1 MFSTKKR
8 KKRKNMDE
16 VIIEGQ
22 IYSVRELHKK
32 AKRAS
37 RKLWASIIASIAG
50 IGAVFPYLANAGV
63 VKTESKAF
71 TGTVIPGYDQCGL
84 NLTAYGIDINE
95 EWGNVKNG
103 KTQFTQS
110 TYGIWSGSRASD
122 ANSQKVD
129 DNNKKELENNSNK
142 VGNETK
148 AKLWADI
155 TGKSGYTNSTQSG
168 TNNNKNS
175 VTNDI
180 VSPYRT
186 QADYQYWDAQAPNNS
201 QENLVKVSLMPD
213 FVVLSIDGNNKV
225 HVCTNP
231 DDVLS
236 QGEGQSIAD
245 KGASTA
251 IPYYVALSD
260 LMNLYNLKDSKA
272 GLNTLMEKIK
282 ENPSALTADFVKN
295 NNLLNG
301 TNYKSINNES
311 SQAFN
316 PYPYSMVFTKVDAQT
331 NQTVGSS
338 IYSNT
343 DAYVF
348 FSPKSVYNTYKNL
361 DAEYNDLAA
370 ANNEG
375 INNNDLSVAV
385 TLGYYQAAMAIC
397 EAYLME
403 ALPQDMTRGYI
414 GPKEDTQITGGDT
427 NIAGNTEMKMNIK
440 GSTSEPESFQNVSYS
455 TTMYDVSNYLT
466 KQNESGNAYALGY
479 TNSIMDTLSVFG
491 YTNTDNDLVAN
502 GPMKGMKR
510 DANYSRHN
518 AFTAYTMDSKKVQD
532 INDTEKD
539 TGLYMPTYYPIQQH
553 MIDANERQYRFSII
567 STVPYETVKH
577 YLQQNGFGTGQTK
590 LSYDSQ
596 RFDAEKTDYGSLPD
610 EKLIE
615 RMNKMINM
623 FQTNGNEEN
632 ASDYELK
639 ADTYDAS
646 KSPLFGADVSESTEE
661 YNKSVQGRVDSSLIA
676 YSSNALTADNVHDF
690 IDVIRSVTGL
700 KKETW
705 YRYYNPI
712 KSTGNTTDIFLTR
725 VSPSQSYL
733 PSILLN
739 SYSCAGGN
747 TINEATRTD
756 IAAYDYFSIPST
768 APCLAT
774 HTRNDCYYG
783 SLNYELRGFLQLGF
797 LKTINRAANVPAVEA
812 AYKTSE
818 AAKEYSTKEIL
829 NSETM
834 KQNLKTLFAGAQYET
849 ILSLVRDN
857 KEYTINSNEV
867 IEYLQNNTSNAIKQA
882 EEAYNA
888 NYTNPDFG
896 QHNGRTQISHS
907 GRGSK
912 NFYVGGETNNKNTN
926 PNLEEDIKAS
936 FTQNSNIYPNK
947 EIKFNFNAKEDQDWW
962 NGMFNHTYYCFHSP
976 PTGDPVSLY
985 NYAADV
991 DDGLFKESPGGT
1003 STQRDIYFCKL
1014 YRESLLS
1021 KIEQGGDVSW
1031 FSSFEQARKH
1041 IDVWNIFDTTA
1052 QTATTSKGLTTLL
1065 SIFMPGGTI
1074 INAFTS
1080 PSDTL
1085 VGTMDKSEF
1094 RDKMKEAT
1102 DEMQQAM
1109 KNFYQGLNSLQS
1121 AMPSQMQNAIA
1132 WADRQ
1137 SATDSEDNYQSDPNE
1152 ANVIVYSGSSSQ
1164 QNSGEFDG
1172 VVNINDANKYNATL
1186 SNSDS
1191 LVPSSNVSVSSDM
1204 QAKTVRGVDG
1214 ATATYTGSPASYTS
1228 TAIVSRIQEMEKD
1241 ESNYPY
1247 SGLAESALLSGTDK
1261 YMQMQSHYIDYTN
1274 IANGLENDLANWQDA
1289 KPVTL
1294 VTEHA
1299 SPGIAESLGNFLEII
1314 NNIGYAL
1321 VKAACNVV
1329 RPLIPNRNISTNNQI
1344 STAKAA
1350 STFGLPVASSYAA
1363 SASTHNNNSPIK
1375 KASTMSFDI
1384 NTKELSSGGVS
1395 LAKAADNT
1403 NTGQLADIIIIDNEL
1418 MSNVY
1423 QLVQVL
1429 ALIIVMLILITVAM
1443 KNLLSYTSGDGNKFV
1458 EAQTTLKVLFPR
1470 AIVSVLLIGLPPI
1483 GTGTGFRG
1491 LGFMVLQGIS
1501 SIMDVFT
1508 GLLTQLNGVGF
1519 LDYVETV
1526 FYNAVEGF
1534 DLGMNLIVFFFGA
1547 IEALALLILGIFIII
1562 ITIGSIIFF
1571 LACPLASALFLWPYS
1586 NLRIPSVGPWKRTPG
1601 IINKI
1606 IRRGG
1611 DEIFGSLI
1619 ISFVSWQAF
1628 IMMIVIMLWAMTCLL
1643 SLILGQSISAS
1654 GVATASAA
1662 PTVDNTIIQGLGE
1675 NKIIPVVVIVI
1686 ATLLTLLACYL
1697 WAKKSIENLTSKLMN
1712 SAVGQAAGGFK
1723 DKLMNKF
1730 FGNNSSS
1737 NTDGDDIDNNIN
1749 ADGIIQNGQ
1758 NNAVVQIGQHAF
1770 NEQTNALI
1778 QAPSGENDNVIKPDE
1793 LEKASKE
1800 IVKKGAQELTAKT
1813 PDEPL
1818 EPDAIEGP
1826 EEEDN
1831 SELNPV
1837 SADAIDATEVPSS
1850 APALDGSSDTPVVNN
1865 NAISNMAAEHINAQ
1879 VEADNNNMYGTIE
1892 LGGIAEPIQAENVTI
1907 SDSNNVDALPNGS
1920 NPELPGAEGALLLED
1935 GKNPPVTDN
1944 KEPLQLPENTN
1955 NINDAPSLPAAAE
1968 ITSVDTD
1975 EDGIVIPS
1983 RLNNAQN
1990 SPDSIM
1996 QQITEDYMNNH
2007 SNDGL
2012 DTLNKK
2018 KALPENTSDTT
2029 NDEPQTMGA
2038 IIPVSE
2044 INANVKQGLDHVNNK
2059 MNNDN
2064 NEPEIIEPN
2073 AITLASPQNIAQTNK
2088 AQAIENAQPPIIEGN
2103 NNQQIPYLGQQ
2114 ANVYVGNGNAAFQQG
2129 LMNQVGNN
2137 TTSNNTNTDTSLL
2150 HNDLQEVVNHLK
2162 DMQNQ
2167 DKKPSTVLSNQSS
2180 IAQSPT
2186 VTINQ
2191 ITNNAMPSTDNTDS
2205 QTMSALNS
2213 LKTELKSELHSIS
2226 ESQINI
2232 AEKQSN
2238 IMSTMNDSANIL
2250 MDSIEEHTVLT
2261 ESSTTLEQHWAE
2273 ERDKGAFGSSD
2284 NN

>member
-1 MFSTKKR
+1 MFFTKKR

-37 RKLWASIIASIAG
+37 KKLWASIIASIAG

-155 TGKSGYTNSTQSG
+155 TGKSGYTTSTQSG

-186 QADYQYWDAQAPNNS
+186 QADYQYWDAQSPNNS

-213 FVVLSIDGNNKV
+213 FIVLSIDANNKV

-245 KGASTA
+245 KGSSTA
-251 IPYYVALSD
+251 IPYYIALSD
-260 LMNLYNLKDSKA
+260 LMNLYNLTDSKA

-427 NIAGNTEMKMNIK
+427 NIAGNAQMKMNIK

-553 MIDANERQYRFSII
+553 MIDANERQYRFSIM
-567 STVPYETVKH
+567 STVPYETVKY
-577 YLQQNGFGTGQTK
+577 YLQKNGFGTGQTK

-610 EKLIE
+610 DKLME

-623 FQTNGNEEN
+623 FQTNGSEEN
-632 ASDYELK
+632 TSDYELK
-639 ADTYDAS
+639 SDTYDAS

-818 AAKEYSTKEIL
+818 AAKEYSTKEII
-829 NSETM
+829 NSSTM
-834 KQNLKTLFAGAQYET
+834 KHNLQTIFAGSQIDAVM
-849 ILSLVRDN
+849 SLLKN
-857 KEYTINSNEV
+857 PIEYNINSNEL
-867 IEYLQNNTSNAIKQA
+867 IEYLTSNMTNAYKQA
-882 EEAYNA
+882 HDAWDN

-896 QHNGRTQISHS
+896 KDNDKLMLASS
-907 GRGSK
+907 PK
-912 NFYVGGETNNKNTN
+912 PLFNT
-926 PNLEEDIKAS
+926 PLGPLLFWSDSLYIKAS
-936 FTQNSNIYPNK
+936 SGQGTGTNMTNEDLANWANWKDAVGENQ
-947 EIKFNFNAKEDQDWW
+947 ELKFNFKPKEK
-962 NGMFNHTYYCFHSP
+962 NGIIDIHGFGTWEYYVFHNKDIIGGATIP
-976 PTGDPVSLY
+976 YLY

-991 DDGLFKESPGGT
+991 DDNLFLTQEN
-1003 STQRDIYFCKL
+1003 STQRDIYFSKL
-1014 YRESLLS
+1014 YREKLLS
-1021 KIEQGGDVSW
+1021 KIEQGGEASW
-1031 FSSFEQARKH
+1031 FSTFEQARKH
-1041 IDVWNIFDTTA
+1041 IDVWSIFDIPH
-1052 QTATTSKGLTTLL
+1052 QVATN
-1065 SIFMPGGTI
+1065 GGTG
-1074 INAFTS
+1074 AESFFEALS
-1080 PSDTL
+1080 
-1085 VGTMDKSEF
+1085 KSNF
-1094 RDKMKEAT
+1094 KDAMKDAT
-1102 DEMQQAM
+1102 QEMQQSM

-1164 QNSGEFDG
+1164 QNSGEFDS
-1172 VVNINDANKYNATL
+1172 VLSINDANKYNATL
-1186 SNSDS
+1186 SDSDS
-1191 LVPSSNVSVSSDM
+1191 LVPSSNVSAASDM

-1289 KPVTL
+1289 KPISL
-1294 VTEHA
+1294 VTEHT
-1299 SPGIAESLGNFLEII
+1299 SPGIAEALGNFIEII
-1314 NNIGYAL
+1314 NNVGYAL
-1321 VKAACNVV
+1321 VKAACDVV
-1329 RPLIPNRNISTNNQI
+1329 RPLIPNRNISTSNQI

-1375 KASTMSFDI
+1375 KASMMRFDT

-1526 FYNAVEGF
+1526 FYNAVAGF
-1534 DLGMNLIVFFFGA
+1534 DLGMNLIVFILGA
-1547 IEALALLILGIFIII
+1547 IEALALIILGIFIII

-1643 SLILGQSISAS
+1643 SLIFGQSISAS

-1662 PTVDNTIIQGLGE
+1662 PTVDNTVFQGLGE

-1686 ATLLTLLACYL
+1686 STLLTLLACYL

-1737 NTDGDDIDNNIN
+1737 NADGDDIDNNIN

-1758 NNAVVQIGQHAF
+1758 NNAVVQIGQHAL
-1770 NEQTNALI
+1770 NEQANALL

-1800 IVKKGAQELTAKT
+1800 IVKKGAQGLTAKT

-1826 EEEDN
+1826 EEEGN
-1831 SELNPV
+1831 SELAPV
-1837 SADAIDATEVPSS
+1837 SADAIDASEVPSS
-1850 APALDGSSDTPVVNN
+1850 TPALDGSSDAPVVNN
-1865 NAISNMAAEHINAQ
+1865 NAVSNMTADNINAQ

-1990 SPDSIM
+1990 SPASIM

-2137 TTSNNTNTDTSLL
+2137 TTNNNTNTDTSLL